1 MIVLDASAAAELTL
15 QTEVGGRVARRLRGH
30 GLHAPGHFD
39 VEVVGV
45 IRRAVQRGLLSDRD
59 GLMALDDFRSIRV
72 ERWAV
77 NALIVRAYDLRG
89 THSVADALY
98 VTLAEAL
105 DAPLV
110 TCDGRLARSHGHRA
124 TIDFV
129 G

>member
-1 MIVLDASAAAELTL
+1 MIVLDASAAAEMTL
-15 QTEVGGRVARRLRGH
+15 QTEVGAEVARRLRGH
-30 GLHAPGHFD
+30 NLHAPGHFD

-59 GLMALDDFRSIRV
+59 GLIALADFRSIRV

-77 NALIVRAYDLRG
+77 NALIARAYDLRA
-89 THSVADALY
+89 THSVADAVY

-110 TCDGRLARSHGHRA
+110 TCDGRLSRSHGHRVA
-124 TIDFV
+124 IEFV